1 MWTGHITILAMIST
15 TVGLAVVS
23 FTILMMNV
31 EKQVHQKK
39 ALKSTTSVQLN
50 QTSHSKDP
58 ETYFGDV
65 YRMVLS
71 TNGKVL
77 ESNVRALE
85 DENLLEHTD
94 EATKKIFL
102 KVKHA
107 AMVGDGYATFEW
119 PIDHRKKP
127 CTGYATLHDGH
138 KIHLVFQETRA

>member
-23 FTILMMNV
+23 FAILMMNV
-31 EKQVHQKK
+31 EKQVYQKK

-50 QTSHSKDP
+50 QTSNSKD
-58 ETYFGDV
+58 FGDV

-85 DENLLEHTD
+85 DENKLTEILD
-94 EATKKIFL
+94 KL
-102 KVKHA
+102 
-107 AMVGDGYATFEW
+107 
-119 PIDHRKKP
+119 
-127 CTGYATLHDGH
+127 
-138 KIHLVFQETRA
+138 